1 MKQLTQKL
9 GTGEMLVQE
18 VPMPQIGE
26 GMVLVKNHYSI
37 ISSGTE
43 GATVSTARKNLLA
56 KAKERP
62 QQVKQVIDTLKSQGP
77 ANTYRAVTKKL
88 DAYSP
93 LGYSCSGE
101 VIGIGKGVTDFSIG
115 DLVACAGVGYAN
127 HAEVVSVPVNLCVK
141 VDSGDKMK
149 EAAYNTV
156 GAISL
161 QGVRQADLELG
172 ESCVVIGLGLLGQ
185 LAGLLLKASGIEVI
199 GIDISPSAVDFALN
213 NGAVDFAFSRNAPG
227 LEDKIFELTGG
238 KGVDAVIIAAAT
250 SSLDPIN
257 FAGAVARK
265 KGKVVVLGAVPT
277 GFDRDPHW
285 YRKELELKM
294 ACSYGPGR
302 YDLSYE
308 EKGVDYPYAYVRWT
322 EKRNMEAFQHLI
334 AKGSIK
340 LDYLTTHEFEFEK
353 AKDAYDLIIE
363 RSESFA
369 GIALRYQ
376 HEKSHK
382 PTSVVTNEVKFD
394 SEAVNVSFIGAGS
407 YAQGSLL
414 PNLPKSIGRYGVLTN
429 SGTTSKRVAE
439 KFGFNKAV
447 SDEADILNN
456 KDSNTVFIATRHDSH
471 GDYVKKALTASK
483 HVFVEKPLC
492 LKENELNEIFRLS
505 LEAKRGVMIGFN
517 RRFSPFAKE
526 IKKNFGEGRMTM
538 LYRVNAGR
546 IPADT
551 WIQDLEMGGGRIVGE
566 ACHFI
571 DFLTFINGSAP
582 VSVSAVAMADEDN
595 LNDAVN
601 ISLRFKNG
609 SIGTISYFSNGNK
622 GVAKEYVEINS
633 SGSTAI
639 INDFKELT
647 IYEKGKPKKKK
658 LLNQNKGQKEMVEAF
673 VSSIESEGKTP
684 ISLEETYLTTLATF
698 KAMDSIFNGGDL
710 QKLEYPN
717 E

>member
-1 MKQLTQKL
+1 MQQLTQKL
-9 GTGEMLVQE
+9 GSGDMIIQE
-18 VPMPQIGE
+18 VPYPQLGK
-26 GMVLVKNHYSI
+26 GMVMVKNHYSI

-43 GATVSTARKNLLA
+43 GSTVSTARKSLIA

-77 ANTYRAVTKKL
+77 VNTYRAVTKKL

-101 VIGIGKGVTDFSIG
+101 VIGIGKGVTDFATG

-141 VDSGDKMK
+141 VESPDKMR

-161 QGVRQADLELG
+161 QGVRQADLNLG

-199 GIDISPSAVDFALN
+199 GIDISSSAVDFALK
-213 NGAVDFAFSRNAPG
+213 NGAVDFAFSRSTPG

-308 EKGVDYPYAYVRWT
+308 EKGIDYPYAYVRWT

-334 AKGSIK
+334 AKGSIN
-340 LDYLTTHEFEFEK
+340 LGYLTTHEFEFEN

-382 PTSVVTNEVKFD
+382 PTAIITNEVKFD
-394 SEAVNVSFIGAGS
+394 SQAVNVSFIGAGS

-414 PNLPKSIGRYGVLTN
+414 PNLPKTIGRNGVLTN

-439 KFGFNKAV
+439 KFGFNRAV
-447 SDEADILNN
+447 SDEADILNDN
-456 KDSNTVFIATRHDSH
+456 NSNTVFIATRHDSH

-492 LKENELNEIFRLS
+492 LKESELNEIFRLS
-505 LEAKRGVMIGFN
+505 LEANRGVMVGFN
-517 RRFSPFAKE
+517 RRFSPFAIE
-526 IKKNFGEGRMTM
+526 IKKNFGDGRMTM

-551 WIQDLEMGGGRIVGE
+551 WIQDLETGGGRIVGE

-571 DFLTFINGSAP
+571 DFLSFINGSAP
-582 VSVSAVAMADEDN
+582 VSVSAVSMSDEDN

-601 ISLRFKNG
+601 ISLKFKNG

-622 GVAKEYVEINS
+622 GMAKEYVEINS
-633 SGSTAI
+633 SGSTAV

-647 IYEKGKPKKKK
+647 IYGKGKPSKKK

-673 VSSIESEGKTP
+673 ISSIESAGKVP

-698 KAMDSIFNGGDL
+698 KVMDSIYNGGYL

>member
-1 MKQLTQKL
+1 MLQLTQKL
-9 GTGEMLVQE
+9 GTGEMIVQD
-18 VPMPQIGE
+18 VPSPQLGK

-43 GATVSTARKNLLA
+43 GSTVSTARKSLVA

-77 ANTYRAVTKKL
+77 VNTYRAVTKKL

-101 VIGIGKGVTDFSIG
+101 VIAIGEGVKEFSIG
-115 DLVACAGVGYAN
+115 DLVACAGAGYAN
-127 HAEVVSVPVNLCVK
+127 HAELVSVPVNLCVK
-141 VDSGDKMK
+141 LESKEK
-149 EAAYNTV
+149 LREAAYNTV

-161 QGVRQADLELG
+161 QGIRQADLKLG
-172 ESCVVIGLGLLGQ
+172 ESCVIIGLGLLGQ

-199 GIDISPSAVDFALN
+199 GIDISSSSVDFALK
-213 NGAVDFAFSRNAPG
+213 NGATDYAFSRNTPG
-227 LEDKIFELTGG
+227 LEDKIFEITGG
-238 KGVDAVIIAAAT
+238 RGADAVIIAAAT
-250 SSLDPIN
+250 SSLDPVN
-257 FAGAVARK
+257 FAGAVSRK

-302 YDLSYE
+302 YDFSYE

-334 AKGSIK
+334 AKGSIN
-340 LDYLTTHEFEFEK
+340 LDYLTTHEFEFHN
-353 AKDAYDLIIE
+353 AKGAYDLILQ
-363 RSESFA
+363 RKESFA
-369 GIALRYQ
+369 GIALRYDSAKTHNFTPIVT
-376 HEKSHK
+376 HE
-382 PTSVVTNEVKFD
+382 TRFD
-394 SEAVNVSFIGAGS
+394 SSRVNISFIGAGS

-414 PNLPKSIGRYGVLTN
+414 PNLPKTIGRSAVMTN

-447 SDEADILNN
+447 SKEDDILNDTN
-456 KDSNTVFIATRHDSH
+456 SNTVFIATRHDSH
-471 GDYVKKALTASK
+471 GAYVEQALSALK

-492 LKENELNEIFRLS
+492 LKESELNKIFLKS
-505 LEAKRGVMIGFN
+505 IETNRGVMIGFN

-526 IKKNFGEGRMTM
+526 IKKNLGEGRMTM
-538 LYRVNAGR
+538 LYRVNAGK
-546 IPADT
+546 IPTDT
-551 WIQDLEMGGGRIVGE
+551 WIQDLEIGGGRIVGE

-571 DFLTFINGSAP
+571 DFLTFINGSVP
-582 VSVSAVAMADEDN
+582 ISVSAVAMADEDN

-601 ISLRFKNG
+601 ISLKFKNG
-609 SIGTISYFSNGNK
+609 SIGTISYFSNGSK
-622 GVAKEYVEINS
+622 RLAKEYVEINS
-633 SGSTAI
+633 SGTTAVI
-639 INDFKELT
+639 KDFKELF
-647 IYEKGKPKKKK
+647 IYGKGKPKKKK
-658 LLNQNKGQKEMVEAF
+658 LLNQNKGQKEMVEDF
-673 VSSIESEGKTP
+673 VSSIESNGRVP
-684 ISLEETYLTTLATF
+684 ISMEETYLTTLATF
-698 KAMDSIFNGGDL
+698 KAMESIQKGGEL
-710 QKLEYPN
+710 QKLQYPY